1 MFLRTSSGNAK
12 KDQYEHELNQNFK
25 SLLRRLINCD
35 EIRLRNTFG
44 SKLDE
49 MPAD

>member
-1 MFLRTSSGNAK
+1 MDVPSNLFWQCLCL
-12 KDQYEHELNQNFK
+12 YEHELNRNFK

-35 EIRLRNTFG
+35 EIRLCNTFG